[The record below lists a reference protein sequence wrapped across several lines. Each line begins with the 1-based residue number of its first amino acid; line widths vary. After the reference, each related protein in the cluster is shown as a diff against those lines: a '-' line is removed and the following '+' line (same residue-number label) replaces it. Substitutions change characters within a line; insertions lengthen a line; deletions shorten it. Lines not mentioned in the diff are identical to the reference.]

1 MATTGGT
8 LAEQFF
14 SKQWQGDT
22 GSGKAHS
29 GSDHGELQHRQSAHA
44 GRASPK
50 RGGGGRRSPAR
61 RSSSSRGTSSL
72 SPQRTG
78 GRAGDGGGRS
88 RKKPYPMIELP
99 SLSVEAGGVSN
110 PRIERHGGG
119 DDDDTGTFYGSPPSR
134 GLDQVDPHAMSPPS
148 PIRLSDGNKR
158 SGLLLRPG
166 SRDGLRPHS
175 RGSMVSFGDDV
186 LSWNFEDALR
196 ERDDSG
202 GEVCGNGAGGGG
214 RGGPARAS
222 PDVSRSSLNDS
233 RTRASTAASGSS
245 RRRRSTSS
253 SNRLP
258 RFIDQVRL
266 H

>member
-1 MATTGGT
+1 
-8 LAEQFF
+8 
-14 SKQWQGDT
+14 
-22 GSGKAHS
+22 
-29 GSDHGELQHRQSAHA
+29 
-44 GRASPK
+44 
-50 RGGGGRRSPAR
+50 
-61 RSSSSRGTSSL
+61 
-72 SPQRTG
+72 
-78 GRAGDGGGRS
+78 
-88 RKKPYPMIELP
+88 MIELP

-110 PRIERHGGG
+110 LRIERHGGG